1 MLWHNTIV
9 HVPAPKKL
17 NQPQQLPW
25 SFSTLSFFQPPHKA
39 KTHTP
44 QTINM
49 EPENR
54 PSQKASSIPSIHFS
68 GAMFISGRVTT
79 KQSPPCF
86 QAKVHEVFLRKVM
99 FSWPAD
105 LRVFSKVFG
114 AEFFF
119 GGAPKTTNKTNLW
132 MEEIRIKPGNS
143 WDRNYLKKL
152 VNAKISE
159 PSTVSISKS
168 HRTSDI

>member
-1 MLWHNTIV
+1 MSLC
-9 HVPAPKKL
+9 PAPKKK
-17 NQPQQLPW
+17 
-25 SFSTLSFFQPPHKA
+25 STSTASREFFQHFLSSNPPHKA

-54 PSQKASSIPSIHFS
+54 PSQKVSSIPTIHFS

-79 KQSPPCF
+79 KQSPPCL

-99 FSWPAD
+99 LSWPAD

-114 AEFFF
+114 ADFFW
-119 GGAPKTTNKTNLW
+119 GGGPKTTNKTNLW

-143 WDRNYLKKL
+143 CDRNYLK
-152 VNAKISE
+152 
-159 PSTVSISKS
+159 
-168 HRTSDI
+168 